1 MRFRRH
7 AVPRYF
13 SEDQEI
19 QETLCHHTAPRVV
32 VRTHVS
38 WHCYAA
44 GGALVALVVLMIVG
58 LALQHG
64 NAGAMETELM
74 SLRLQVRSLDEE
86 LSRYRSTAGTE
97 QNAVQM
103 ERSTPQRLLA
113 RVWAPELENA
123 VLKEDMLLLERLI
136 PAAGEKEQYAWRI
149 SRSFPMGRR
158 IFATGC

>member
-7 AVPRYF
+7 ADLAISLKITKFRRRF
-13 SEDQEI
+13 GI
-19 QETLCHHTAPRVV
+19 TAPRVV
-32 VRTHVS
+32 VRIHVS
-38 WHCYAA
+38 WHSYTA